1 MKIVRNRFNELL
13 AVKER
18 KEGRSISRR
27 QIAED
32 TGISLSSVHNWAT
45 NQVTRYDG
53 LQIATFC
60 EYLNCSPGDLLIIE
74 EVTIEGQRKTLLASA

>member
-1 MKIVRNRFNELL
+1 MKQVRNRFNELL

-18 KEGRSISRR
+18 KVKRSISRR

-53 LQIATFC
+53 SQILAFC
-60 EYLNCSPGDLLIIE
+60 EYLECSPGDLLIIE
-74 EVTIEGQRKTLLASA
+74 DVEAGQTKTLLATA